1 MQYALV
7 TAIHQGELAIDILIF
22 NPSKISLP
30 PPTPLGGKSP
40 GLSSLSHRA
49 KSHCLCF
56 LYNVEYRFPYYSLDL
71 SHPLLSPLCPAVCF
85 SVSVSL
91 FLPCK

>member
-49 KSHCLCF
+49 NSHCLCI

-71 SHPLLSPLCPAVCF
+71 SHPLLPPTVHKTVLYVCI
-85 SVSVSL
+85 STAAL
-91 FLPCK
+91 